1 MFVKNIIFV
10 MFVMFVMF
18 SRRVQTVH
26 EVENSSIAY
35 HKTLNYV
42 CYLGKPMKVK

>member
-18 SRRVQTVH
+18 SRRVRAVH
-26 EVENSSIAY
+26 EIENSSIAY

-42 CYLGKPMKVK
+42 CDIGKPMKIK